1 MKRKIIQLAEML
13 NNWTSEQIE
22 ALVIQDSESNT
33 LYSGQTIYDMLSE
46 YSDRFMIC
54 DEYTGFFTKWQMYIN
69 YKLPDFLKAYAA
81 AYSNYN
87 PLENYSKHESGVEA
101 IVDGDTT
108 HTHTPDA
115 EHNTK
120 TTATSYDYT
129 TENIQDGTNKPTTE
143 HYVSTFDGVEK
154 LESKNISQGKTTT
167 NNKTNNDT
175 EQTVT
180 DDLKYTDTESHTTIT
195 ATTYSG
201 DTVTADDVTQ
211 HDLTRKGNIGTLTTQ
226 QMIDSSLDLARKSLI
241 RNFVQDF
248 FAIYTFYTGGGD
260 CYDLVS
266 L

>member
-180 DDLKYTDTESHTTIT
+180 DDLKYTDTESHSTIT
-195 ATTYSG
+195 TTWDGTTY
-201 DTVTADDVTQ
+201 TADRV
-211 HDLTRKGNIGTLTTQ
+211 KGYKNDISGLNNKTNQEL
-226 QMIDSSLDLARKSLI
+226 IKDSFELAKHSLI
-241 RNFVQDF
+241 YSFICEF
-248 FAIYTFYTGGGD
+248 ISKYTFYASGGD
-260 CYDLVS
+260 CYVM
-266 L
+266 